1 MVAVSGYLS
10 DIRVLYCPTGRKFD
24 QSIGRGS
31 DDAGQYPAHTDVA
44 NIKRL
49 GGVDGRSLTHG
60 DISWAYDPHCWWEG
74 HAVGVSL
81 GCSYAYRNATFV
93 AGNHTH
99 VKTSD
104 GRWLQPIMP
113 MRAAP
118 YRIREIWPGLDY
130 PPPYPQ
136 YVPYKNTC
144 PPFKTQRVLG
154 GRSVIADRFGKA
166 ARPDLP
172 TPLGT
177 VIPGD
182 GIFAHRQGYN
192 VLYGDG
198 SARWQGDPQGTLIWM
213 TLPVGPHG
221 GIDTPYGTNCTAI
234 ANPDQLSYGVGIF
247 NVFDDDVYPNSVWNG
262 RRW

>member
-1 MVAVSGYLS
+1 
-10 DIRVLYCPTGRKFD
+10 
-24 QSIGRGS
+24 
-31 DDAGQYPAHTDVA
+31 
-44 NIKRL
+44 
-49 GGVDGRSLTHG
+49 
-60 DISWAYDPHCWWEG
+60 
-74 HAVGVSL
+74 
-81 GCSYAYRNATFV
+81 
-93 AGNHTH
+93 
-99 VKTSD
+99 
-104 GRWLQPIMP
+104 
-113 MRAAP
+113 
-118 YRIREIWPGLDY
+118 
-130 PPPYPQ
+130 
-136 YVPYKNTC
+136 
-144 PPFKTQRVLG
+144 
-154 GRSVIADRFGKA
+154 
-166 ARPDLP
+166 
-172 TPLGT
+172 LGT